1 MNTRL
6 RFILGKVLY
15 IALFVTIQAAAL
27 VVMFLYFRDKFA
39 YFYLVCGLLSL
50 AATVHI
56 LNNTASNPAYKI
68 AWLIPILIFPIFGGL
83 LYLLFGKYRMTKQER
98 AAGQAV
104 QRQIAS
110 IMDSAPPVAHTALDL
125 LEQQSPEAALHARY
139 LLRAS
144 GTPPCGH
151 TQTSYFP
158 IGEAMYS
165 AMLRELEAA
174 ESFIFM
180 EYFIVDEGTM
190 WDGILEVLERKIRQG
205 VEVRFMYDDLGCLF
219 TLPRRYDRF
228 LREKGLRVCVF
239 NPFNTILSP
248 RFNNRDHRKIC
259 IIDGKTGFTG
269 GINLADEYINA
280 YEKHGHWKDTG
291 ILLRGEAV
299 WSMTV
304 QYLALWDFATGEEDS
319 FIRYAPPAAWVRQIP
334 HDGFVLPYTDIPL
347 DEELVGET
355 AYLNLI
361 NRAKDYV
368 YITTPYL
375 VIDNETITALCTAAK
390 SGIDVRIITPHV
402 PDKKTVFFLTRSYY
416 EPLLKAGVR
425 IYEYTPGFIHAKT
438 MVSDDVYAIVGTIN
452 LDYRSLYLHLEDA
465 VWMYRCSA
473 VKEVQYDFLNTLSR
487 SQEIHAEDF
496 GRLSWLKRLWL
507 GVLHAFAPLV

>member
-1 MNTRL
+1 MNRHL
-6 RFILGKVLY
+6 RFILGKLLY
-15 IALFVTIQAAAL
+15 IAIFVVLQISIL

-39 YFYLVCGLLSL
+39 YFYAVCMLISL

-56 LNNTASNPAYKI
+56 LNNTSSNPAYKI
-68 AWLIPILIFPIFGGL
+68 AWLIPLLTFPIFGGL
-83 LYLLFGKYRMTKQER
+83 LYLLFGKYRMTQNQKASSR
-98 AAGQAV
+98 AILQ
-104 QRQIAS
+104 QIALVMS
-110 IMDSAPPVAHTALDL
+110 PPPSSQTTLEV
-125 LEQQSPEAALHARY
+125 LEQTSPEAALHARY
-139 LLRAS
+139 LFRAS
-144 GTPPCGH
+144 GTPPSTH
-151 TQTSYFP
+151 TQTTYYP
-158 IGEAMYS
+158 IGEAMYA
-165 AMLRELEAA
+165 AMLEELEAA

-180 EYFIVDEGTM
+180 EYFIVEEGVM
-190 WDGILEVLERKIRQG
+190 WDGILDILERKARQG

-219 TLPRRYDRF
+219 TLPRHYDRV
-228 LREKGLRVCVF
+228 LREKGLQVCVF

-259 IIDGKTGFTG
+259 IIDGKVGFTG

-291 ILLRGEAV
+291 IRLRGAGV

-304 QYLALWDFATGEEDS
+304 QFLALWDFSTRTVDH
-319 FIRYAPPAAWVRQIP
+319 FPKYAPPVDWVREIP
-334 HDGFVLPYTDIPL
+334 QDGFVLPYTDIPL
-347 DEELVGET
+347 DDELVGET

-375 VIDNETITALCTAAK
+375 IIDNETVTALCTAAK
-390 SGIDVRIITPHV
+390 AGIDVRIITPHI
-402 PDKKTVFFLTRSYY
+402 PDKKTVFVLTRSYY

-438 MVSDDVYAIVGTIN
+438 MVSDDLYAIVGTIN

-465 VWMYRCSA
+465 VWMYRSQA
-473 VKEVQYDFLNTLSR
+473 VKAVKTDFLNTLSV
-487 SQEIHAEDF
+487 SQEMHLGDL
-496 GRLSWLKRLWL
+496 GRAGPLKKLWL
-507 GVLHAFAPLV
+507 GVLHAFAPLA

>member
-1 MNTRL
+1 MNRHF
-6 RFILGKVLY
+6 RFILGKLLY
-15 IALFVTIQAAAL
+15 IALFVILQISIL

-39 YFYLVCGLLSL
+39 YFYAICILISL
-50 AATVHI
+50 AATVHV
-56 LNNTASNPAYKI
+56 LNNTSSNPAYKI
-68 AWLIPILIFPIFGGL
+68 AWLIPLLTFPIFGGL
-83 LYLLFGKYRMTKQER
+83 LYLLFGKYRMTQRQK
-98 AAGQAV
+98 ASGHAV
-104 QRQIAS
+104 QQQIAS
-110 IMDSAPPVAHTALDL
+110 VSAASQPPHTVLDALD
-125 LEQQSPEAALHARY
+125 QASPEAALHARY
-139 LLRAS
+139 LFRAS

-151 TQTSYFP
+151 TQTTYYP
-158 IGEAMYS
+158 IGEAMYA
-165 AMLRELEAA
+165 AMLKDLETA

-180 EYFIVDEGTM
+180 EYFIVEDGTM
-190 WDGILEVLERKIRQG
+190 WNGILDILERKACQG
-205 VEVRFMYDDLGCLF
+205 VEIRFMYDDLGCLF
-219 TLPRRYDRF
+219 TLPRHYDRV
-228 LREKGLRVCVF
+228 LKKKGIQVCVF

-259 IIDGKTGFTG
+259 IIDGKVGFTG

-291 ILLRGEAV
+291 IRLRGEAV
-299 WSMTV
+299 WGMSV
-304 QYLALWDFATGEEDS
+304 QFLALWDFSTGTVDNFS
-319 FIRYAPPAAWVRQIP
+319 QYAPPADWVQEIP
-334 HDGFVLPYTDIPL
+334 QDGFVLPYTDIPL

-375 VIDNETITALCTAAK
+375 IIDNETVMALSTAAK
-390 SGIDVRIITPHV
+390 SGIDVRIITPHI

-438 MVSDDVYAIVGTIN
+438 MVSDDLYAIVGTIN

-465 VWMYRCSA
+465 VWMYQSRA
-473 VKEVQYDFLNTLSR
+473 VKDVRTDFLNTLAV
-487 SQEIHAEDF
+487 SQEVHLNDL
-496 GRLSWLKRLWL
+496 GHLSWLKKLWL
-507 GVLHAFAPLV
+507 GVLHAFAPLA